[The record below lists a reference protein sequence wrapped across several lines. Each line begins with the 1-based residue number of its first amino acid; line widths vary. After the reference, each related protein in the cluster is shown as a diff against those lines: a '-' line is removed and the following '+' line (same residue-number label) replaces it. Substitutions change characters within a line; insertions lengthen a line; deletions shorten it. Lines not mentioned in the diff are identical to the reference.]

1 MITEDIRNKIIEKM
15 TDMLGVPVIQSN
27 QTEDRP
33 PYPFVAYTIISS
45 NTPERGTG
53 NFSQEIIPSS
63 SGQFKNDIK
72 ETLQEQPQF
81 LISFTTYAENDLDA
95 AELARKVYDLL
106 KFQLYYFLRSID
118 VTVIEIKNFGNRSVL
133 EVDEYERRCGFDVRF
148 RTSYKIERTVE
159 TVEKVVTKE

>member
-33 PYPFVAYTIISS
+33 PYPFLAYTIISS
-45 NTPERGTG
+45 NIPERGTG
-53 NFSQEIIPSS
+53 NYLQEVIPSES
-63 SGQFKNDIK
+63 NEFKSDIK

-81 LISFTTYAENDLDA
+81 LISFTAYAENDFDA
-95 AELARKVYDLL
+95 AELARKAYDLL
-106 KFQLYYFLRSID
+106 KFQLYYFLRAID
-118 VTVIEIKNFGNRSVL
+118 VTVIEIKNFGSRSVL
-133 EVDEYERRCGFDVRF
+133 EEDEYERRCGFDVRF
-148 RTSYKIERTVE
+148 RTSYQIERTVE

>member
-1 MITEDIRNKIIEKM
+1 MITANIRNKIIEKV

-53 NFSQEIIPSS
+53 NYLQEVIPSGS
-63 SGQFKNDIK
+63 NEFKSDVK
-72 ETLQEQPQF
+72 ETLQLQPQF
-81 LISFTTYAENDLDA
+81 FISFTAYAENDFDA
-95 AELARKVYDLL
+95 ENVAKRAYDLL
-106 KFQLYYFLRSID
+106 KFKLYYFLRSID
-118 VTVIEIKNFGNRSVL
+118 VTVIEIKNFGSRSVL

-148 RTSYKIERTVE
+148 RTSYKIERSVE
-159 TVEKVVTKE
+159 TVEKIITKE

>member
-33 PYPFVAYTIISS
+33 PYPFLAYTIISS

-53 NFSQEIIPSS
+53 NYLQETIPSTS
-63 SGQFKNDIK
+63 ANFQKDIK
-72 ETLQEQPQF
+72 EILQLQPQF
-81 LISFTTYAENDLDA
+81 LISFTAYAEKDFDA
-95 AELARKVYDLL
+95 TELARKVYDLL

-133 EVDEYERRCGFDVRF
+133 EVDEYERRCGFDVRC
-148 RTSYKIERTVE
+148 RTSYKIERIVE

>member
-33 PYPFVAYTIISS
+33 PYPFVTYTIISS
-45 NTPERGTG
+45 NTSEKGTG
-53 NFSQEIIPSS
+53 NYLQEVISS
-63 SGQFKNDIK
+63 SSTPFKNDIR
-72 ETLQEQPQF
+72 ETLELQPQF
-81 LISFTTYAENDLDA
+81 FISFTAYAEKDFE
-95 AELARKVYDLL
+95 AENTARKLYDFL

>member
-1 MITEDIRNKIIEKM
+1 MITANIRNKIIEKM
-15 TDMLGVPVIQSN
+15 TDELGVPVIQSN

-33 PYPFVAYTIISS
+33 RYPFVTYTIISS
-45 NTPERGTG
+45 NTPEKGTG
-53 NFSQEIIPSS
+53 NYLQEVISS
-63 SGQFKNDIK
+63 SSTPFKNDIR
-72 ETLQEQPQF
+72 ETLELQPQF
-81 LISFTTYAENDLDA
+81 FISFTAYAEKDFE
-95 AELARKVYDLL
+95 AENTARKLYDLL

-148 RTSYKIERTVE
+148 RTSHQIERTVE

>member
-15 TDMLGVPVIQSN
+15 TDMLGFPVIQSN

-45 NTPERGTG
+45 NTPEKGTG
-53 NFSQEIIPSS
+53 NYLQEVISS
-63 SGQFKNDIK
+63 SSTPFKNDIR
-72 ETLQEQPQF
+72 ETLELQPQF
-81 LISFTTYAENDLDA
+81 FISFTAYAEKDFE
-95 AELARKVYDLL
+95 AENAARKLYDLL

-148 RTSYKIERTVE
+148 RTSHQIERTVE
-159 TVEKVVTKE
+159 TVEKIITKE